1 MALAN
6 YGELKTEIAN
16 FLNRDDLTSSIPS
29 FIAMAEASIGRDLR
43 HWRQQKRVT
52 AALDERFEDLPSDWL
67 EMVHVYLSDGTE
79 LEYASLAEIARRKIL
94 TNDQAGKPVVYTL
107 NSGQIEFIPAPDE
120 AYSVTLIYYARINA
134 LTADDDTSWLLLQ
147 NPDVYLYGSLIHSA
161 PFLQEDQRLATWAQ
175 LYSAAISNLNMVSD
189 RAEYS
194 GGTLVMRNK

>member
-43 HWRQQKRVT
+43 HWRQQRRVT
-52 AALDERFEDLPSDWL
+52 APLDEQFEDLPIDWL
-67 EMVHVYLSDGTE
+67 EMVHIYLNDGTE
-79 LEYASLAEIARRKIL
+79 LEYASLAEISRRNLL
-94 TNDQAGKPVVYTL
+94 TNSLAGKPKVYTL
-107 NSGQIEFIPAPDE
+107 NSGQIEFVPIPDE
-120 AYSVTLIYYARINA
+120 TYNVIMIYYARIPA
-134 LTADDDTSWLLLQ
+134 LVDNDDTSWLLTL

-161 PFLQEDQRLATWAQ
+161 PFLQEDQRIATWAQ
-175 LYSAAISNLNMVSD
+175 LYSAAISNLNAVSD

>member
-1 MALAN
+1 MALSN

-52 AALDERFEDLPSDWL
+52 AGLDERFEDLPSDWL

-94 TNDQAGKPVVYTL
+94 TNDQAGKPKVYTL

-120 AYSVTLIYYARINA
+120 TYSVTLIYYARVPAFVEN
-134 LTADDDTSWLLLQ
+134 DDTSWLLLQ

-161 PFLQEDQRLATWAQ
+161 PFLQEDARMATWAQ

>member
-1 MALAN
+1 MALSTYA
-6 YGELKTEIAN
+6 ELKTEVAN

-29 FIAMAEASIGRDLR
+29 FISLAEASIGRDLR

-52 AALDERFEDLPSDWL
+52 APLDERFEDLPSDWL

-79 LEYASLAEIARRKIL
+79 LEYASLAEISRRKIL
-94 TNDQAGKPVVYTL
+94 ANDQAGKPAVYTL
-107 NSGQIEFIPAPDE
+107 NSGQIEFIPQPDE
-120 AYSVTLIYYARINA
+120 TYTVTLIYYARIPA
-134 LTADDDTSWLLLQ
+134 LTENDDTSWLLTQ
-147 NPDVYLYGSLIHSA
+147 NPDIYLYGSLIHSA
-161 PFLQEDQRLATWAQ
+161 PFLQEDQRVSTWAQ